1 MERCS
6 TSSVIREI
14 QIKTTLRC
22 HLTLTRMAV
31 IKKTDDKEC
40 WHRYGEIRALIHWW
54 ECKMVQWLWKTVWHF
69 LKQLNIELSYN
80 LCIFYSYM

>member
-6 TSSVIREI
+6 TPSVIREI

-22 HLTLTRMAV
+22 HLTPARMAV

-40 WHRYGEIRALIHWW
+40 WHRCGEIGALIHW
-54 ECKMVQWLWKTVWHF
+54 
-69 LKQLNIELSYN
+69 
-80 LCIFYSYM
+80 